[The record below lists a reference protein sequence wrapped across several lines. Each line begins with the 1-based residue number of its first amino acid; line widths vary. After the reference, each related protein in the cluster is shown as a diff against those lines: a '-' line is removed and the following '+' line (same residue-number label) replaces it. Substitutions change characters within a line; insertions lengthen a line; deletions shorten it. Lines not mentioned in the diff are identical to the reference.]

1 MTSDPF
7 LYHISKTPSH
17 PLNQSP
23 GNSNLNPLSAL
34 LLIFIVRPSV
44 SRPTQFATTCQ
55 SDCFSVL
62 SVIERF
68 SVSYFIIRI
77 LRLFDSLNGL
87 YAPISSVSV
96 QSSLRTVI
104 RSPFGRLNLQDDRP
118 VWSVWRG
125 RSLEVQWMS
134 GSRVLRQGAP
144 EGPLE
149 EPQEDLQG
157 DSGEPVTLHW
167 LLNALITGFSY
178 LQLHDDPR
186 LGRHF
191 RATRDIH
198 AGELILREKPLVMG
212 PKINSVPICLGCHQT
227 LYVPI
232 GVRNFYKCSKC
243 HWPLCGKECESAEMH
258 LKECRLMAERKFV
271 AKIDFDSAQPNK
283 RESAY
288 CAIMPLRCILV
299 KDDDPKA

>member
-1 MTSDPF
+1 MTDQCGVCGVVAHLKCSGCQAVVYCGKEHQKAHWKSHKKTCKAIQVSQ
-7 LYHISKTPSH
+7 LLCTGYLTPS
-17 PLNQSP
+17 S
-23 GNSNLNPLSAL
+23 
-34 LLIFIVRPSV
+34 F
-44 SRPTQFATTCQ
+44 
-55 SDCFSVL
+55 
-62 SVIERF
+62 
-68 SVSYFIIRI
+68 
-77 LRLFDSLNGL
+77 
-87 YAPISSVSV
+87 
-96 QSSLRTVI
+96 
-104 RSPFGRLNLQDDRP
+104 
-118 VWSVWRG
+118 
-125 RSLEVQWMS
+125 
-134 GSRVLRQGAP
+134 
-144 EGPLE
+144 GPL
-149 EPQEDLQG
+149 
-157 DSGEPVTLHW
+157 
-167 LLNALITGFSY
+167 

-271 AKIDFDSAQPNK
+271 ATIDFDSAQPNK